1 VAENARRVFPYPRL
15 ICPTRN
21 NLIGKPHTCRTLRI
35 LHLRGFSIAAVLVRD
50 ACEVR
55 HDCWMMD
62 PRSWLGLGTGLGIL
76 IGFLIATLVFG
87 VLKWV
92 QGGLQVQVNRARE
105 ELGTKSR
112 RISDLETA
120 QSSDTQRISGL
131 ETEIRM
137 KDMEIVG
144 LSAQASRVRALE
156 QEKDILEL
164 QVQQQRAELVQLP
177 GLRETESEVN
187 RLRPLTAEVAR
198 LRNALHTKD
207 ATITQLQEDHARM
220 RERVTRLAS
229 QLDFTKQ
236 ELVDKEEELERLRPP
251 EQ

>member
-1 VAENARRVFPYPRL
+1 MEPR
-15 ICPTRN
+15 T
-21 NLIGKPHTCRTLRI
+21 
-35 LHLRGFSIAAVLVRD
+35 
-50 ACEVR
+50 
-55 HDCWMMD
+55 
-62 PRSWLGLGTGLGIL
+62 WLGLGIGLGIL

-92 QGGLQVQVNRARE
+92 QGGLQVQVNLARE

-120 QSSDTQRISGL
+120 QGSDTQRISVL

-137 KDMEIVG
+137 KDAEIVR
-144 LSAQASRVRALE
+144 LSAQESRVRALE

-164 QVQQQRAELVQLP
+164 QVQQQRAELAQLP

-198 LRNALHTKD
+198 LRNTIDTKD

-220 RERVTRLAS
+220 RERVTRLTN
-229 QLDFTKQ
+229 QFDFARQ
-236 ELVDKEEELERLRPP
+236 ELADKEEELERLRPP